1 MKALFTPAI
10 SIMNKLSY
18 AQKILLIAIIFTMSV
33 VEELYQII
41 FDMKS
46 SQELFSTGL
55 LIFTTLLGLYFLIGF
70 YHSMMGT
77 INELKVSSKRIA
89 GGDLSVRVQCEAKD
103 ELGEVAASFN
113 NMVEQFAAVVKK
125 IMASST
131 HLSGATEELSATAT
145 QTSDGLIAQQQQT
158 EQVATAITE
167 MTASV
172 LEVARNAEQASSAAH
187 EADSEA
193 AKGKCVVSSTV
204 EAIEAVASEVQK
216 ASVVIDSLEKDS
228 EGVGSVLDVIK
239 GIAEQTNLL
248 ALNAAI
254 EAARAGEQGRG
265 FAVVA
270 EEVRTLASRTQ
281 ESTQEIQEMIE
292 GLQANAASAVKVMNS
307 ARERTESS
315 VEQAVQAGSS
325 LDSITHAV
333 NTINDMNAQIASA
346 AEQQSA
352 VSEEINSSVVAIS
365 ELSSQTSTGAEQTS
379 RSSEE
384 LARLSQE
391 LEDMVGQFKTA

>member
-10 SIMNKLSY
+10 AIMNKLLY
-18 AQKILLIAIIFTMSV
+18 AQKILLIIVIFSMAIL
-33 VEELYQII
+33 EELYQV
-41 FDMKS
+41 FFEVKG
-46 SQELFSTGL
+46 SQEHLASGL
-55 LIFTTLLGLYFLIGF
+55 LVFTTVLGLYFLIGF
-70 YHSMMGT
+70 YYSMMGT
-77 INELKVSSKRIA
+77 INELKVSSQKIA
-89 GGDLSVRVQCEAKD
+89 KGDLSVRVTCDAKD
-103 ELGEVAASFN
+103 ELGEVARSFN
-113 NMVEQFAAVVKK
+113 DMAEKFTGVVNK
-125 IMASST
+125 IMASSK
-131 HLSGATEELSATAT
+131 HLSDATRELSMTAT
-145 QTSDGLIAQQQQT
+145 QTSDGLSAQQQQT

-172 LEVARNAEQASSAAH
+172 LEVARNAEQASTAAH

-193 AKGKCVVSSTV
+193 TKGKGVVSSTV

-292 GLQANAASAVKVMNS
+292 GLQSNAASAVKVMNS

-325 LDSITHAV
+325 LDSITQAV

-352 VSEEINSSVVAIS
+352 VSEEINSSVVSIS
-365 ELSSQTSTGAEQTS
+365 ELSSQTSVGAEQTS

-391 LEDMVGQFKTA
+391 LEGMVGQFKTA

>member
-18 AQKILLIAIIFTMSV
+18 VQKILLIVVIFSVAIL
-33 VEELYQII
+33 EELYQV
-41 FDMKS
+41 FFEVNK
-46 SQELFSTGL
+46 SQELFGSGL
-55 LIFTTLLGLYFLIGF
+55 LIFTSLLGLYFLIGF
-70 YHSMMGT
+70 YHSIIDT
-77 INELKVSSKRIA
+77 VNELKVSSQKIA
-89 GGDLSVRVQCEAKD
+89 KGDLSVRVQSDVND
-103 ELGEVAASFN
+103 ELGEVAHSFN
-113 NMVEQFAAVVKK
+113 NMVEQFASVVNK

-131 HLSGATEELSATAT
+131 HLSGATGELSVTAS
-145 QTSDGLIAQQQQT
+145 QTSDGLAAQQQQT

-172 LEVARNAEQASSAAH
+172 LEVARNAEQASAAAH

-193 AKGKCVVSSTV
+193 AKGKSVVSSTV

-365 ELSSQTSTGAEQTS
+365 ELSSQTSVGAEQTR

-384 LARLSQE
+384 LDRLSQE
-391 LEDMVGQFKTA
+391 LEGMVGQFKTA

>member
-10 SIMNKLSY
+10 AIMNKLLY
-18 AQKILLIAIIFTMSV
+18 AQKILLIIVIFSIAIL
-33 VEELYQII
+33 EELYQV
-41 FDMKS
+41 FFEVTG
-46 SQELFSTGL
+46 SQEILGSGL

-77 INELKVSSKRIA
+77 INELKVSSKKIA
-89 GGDLSVRVQCEAKD
+89 EGDLSVRVKCDAKD
-103 ELGEVAASFN
+103 ELGEVARAFN
-113 NMVEQFAAVVKK
+113 DMAEKFTGVVNK
-125 IMASST
+125 IMTSSR
-131 HLSGATEELSATAT
+131 HLSDATRELSMTAT
-145 QTSDGLIAQQQQT
+145 QTSDGLSAQQQQT

-172 LEVARNAEQASSAAH
+172 LEVARNAEQASTAAH

-193 AKGKCVVSSTV
+193 TKGKGVVSSTV

-292 GLQANAASAVKVMNS
+292 GLQSNAASAVKVMNS

-325 LDSITHAV
+325 LDSITQAV

-352 VSEEINSSVVAIS
+352 VSEEINSSVVSIS
-365 ELSSQTSTGAEQTS
+365 ELSSQTSVGAEQTS

-391 LEDMVGQFKTA
+391 LEGMVGQFKTA

>member
-10 SIMNKLSY
+10 AIMNKLSF
-18 AQKILLIAIIFTMSV
+18 AQKILLIVAIFSIAIL
-33 VEELYQII
+33 EELYQV
-41 FDMKS
+41 FFEVS
-46 SQELFSTGL
+46 NSQELLGSGL

-70 YHSMMGT
+70 HHSMVGT
-77 INELKVSSKRIA
+77 INELKVTSQKIA
-89 GGDLSVRVQCEAKD
+89 KGDLSVRVQSDAKD
-103 ELGEVAASFN
+103 ELGEVAQAFN
-113 NMVEQFAAVVKK
+113 YMVEQFANVVNK

-131 HLSGATEELSATAT
+131 HLSGATEELSTTAS
-145 QTSDGLIAQQQQT
+145 QTSDGLAAQQQQT

-172 LEVARNAEQASSAAH
+172 LEVARNAEQASTAAH

-193 AKGKCVVSSTV
+193 IKGKSVVSGTV

-292 GLQANAASAVKVMNS
+292 GLQANAVSAVKVMNS

-315 VEQAVQAGSS
+315 VEQAVQAGAS
-325 LDSITHAV
+325 LDSITQAV

-352 VSEEINSSVVAIS
+352 VSEEINSSVVSIS
-365 ELSSQTSTGAEQTS
+365 ELSSQTSVGAEQTS

-391 LEDMVGQFKTA
+391 LENMVGQFKTA

>member
-10 SIMNKLSY
+10 AIMNQLSY
-18 AQKILLIAIIFTMSV
+18 LQKMSLIILIFSITIL
-33 VEELYQII
+33 EELYQVF
-41 FDMKS
+41 FDVNN
-46 SQELFSTGL
+46 SQEFLGSGL

-70 YHSMMGT
+70 YHSMIGT
-77 INELKVSSKRIA
+77 VTELKVGSQKIA
-89 GGDLSVRVQCEAKD
+89 EGDLSVRVQSDAKD
-103 ELGEVAASFN
+103 ELGEVADSFN
-113 NMVEQFAAVVKK
+113 NMAEQFSSVVNK

-131 HLSGATEELSATAT
+131 HLLGATESLNATAT
-145 QTSDGLIAQQQQT
+145 QTSDGLVAQQQQT

-172 LEVARNAEQASSAAH
+172 LEVARNAEQASAAAH

-193 AKGKCVVSSTV
+193 TKGKDVVSSAV

-292 GLQANAASAVKVMNS
+292 GLQANAASAVRVMNS
-307 ARERTESS
+307 ARDRTGSS
-315 VEQAVQAGSS
+315 VEQAIQAGSS
-325 LDSITHAV
+325 LDSITQAV

-365 ELSSQTSTGAEQTS
+365 ELSSQTSMGAEQTS

-384 LARLSQE
+384 LARLSQD
-391 LEDMVGQFKTA
+391 LENMVRHFKTA

>member
-18 AQKILLIAIIFTMSV
+18 AQKILLIVVIFSVAIL
-33 VEELYQII
+33 EELYQV
-41 FDMKS
+41 FFEVNK
-46 SQELFSTGL
+46 SQELFGSGL

-70 YHSMMGT
+70 YHSIIDT
-77 INELKVSSKRIA
+77 VDELKVSSQKIA
-89 GGDLSVRVQCEAKD
+89 KGDLSVRVQSDVND
-103 ELGEVAASFN
+103 ELGEVAHSFN
-113 NMVEQFAAVVKK
+113 NMAEQFASVVNK
-125 IMASST
+125 IMVSST
-131 HLSGATEELSATAT
+131 HLSGATGELSVTAS
-145 QTSDGLIAQQQQT
+145 QTSDGLAAQQQQT

-172 LEVARNAEQASSAAH
+172 LEVARNAEQASAAAH

-193 AKGKCVVSSTV
+193 AKGKSVVSSTV

-365 ELSSQTSTGAEQTS
+365 ELSSQTSVGAEQTR

-384 LARLSQE
+384 LDRLSQE
-391 LEDMVGQFKTA
+391 LEGMVGQFKTA